1 MLTRLKV
8 NGFKNLVDVD
18 VSFGPFTCIAGA
30 NGVGKSN
37 LFDAIT
43 FLSAL
48 SEKPLMEA
56 ALSVRSEGGRAADLR
71 SIFHRVGD
79 RTEEEMTLEAEMLIP
94 ASGVDD
100 LGQEA
105 RAAITFLKYRL
116 ILGLVP
122 AGLCIRHEEL
132 THITLGEARGHLPF
146 LHSPAWRR
154 SVVDGRR
161 TSPFIS
167 TEHRDGTT
175 YIKLHQDLGKDYK
188 GGGRPRSH
196 VADKLPRTVLSNVN
210 AAESST
216 AVLARREMQSWR
228 LLQLEPSALRTP
240 DLFTAPRSIAT
251 TGAHLPATLARLAKL
266 DVNALGQISPS
277 RSDSEKRQ
285 KKQKE
290 NETDNQTAAL
300 YSRVANRLAELIEGV
315 GSVRVDVDERR
326 ELLTLMLK
334 EKGGTEHEARSLSDG
349 TLRFLALAIL
359 ESDSEARGVL
369 CMEEP
374 ENGIHPERISAMLRL
389 LQDLAVDPSL
399 PVDSDNPLRQ
409 VIVNTHSPVVAGE
422 APDDS
427 LLIVMPQSLRRNG
440 QRVTVP
446 VFRWLPETWRAR
458 AHPEVP
464 TVPLGQLISYLSPID
479 PTPSLDLL
487 SAAIKSQEKRRPE
500 TRVIDREDIQRW
512 LPFGPATSS

>member
-18 VSFGPFTCIAGA
+18 VSFGPFTCVAGA

-56 ALSVRSEGGRAADLR
+56 ALSVRSEGGRSGDLR

-79 RTEEEMTLEAEMLIP
+79 QTTEEMTLEAEMLIP
-94 ASGVDD
+94 AEGVDD

-105 RAAITFLKYRL
+105 RAAITFLRYLLK
-116 ILGLVP
+116 LGIGVS
-122 AGLCIRHEEL
+122 GLCIRHEEL
-132 THITLGEARGHLPF
+132 THITLGDARSHLRFP
-146 LHSPAWRR
+146 HSPAWRR
-154 SVVDGRR
+154 SVVQGRR

-167 TEHRDGTT
+167 TETREGAT

-188 GGGRPRSH
+188 GGGRPRYH

-228 LLQLEPSALRTP
+228 LLQLEPSALRSP

-251 TGAHLPATLARLAKL
+251 NGAHLPATLARLARL
-266 DVNALGQISPS
+266 DVNPTLGRAPS
-277 RSDSEKRQ
+277 QSEDA
-285 KKQKE
+285 E
-290 NETDNQTAAL
+290 EGQTEAL
-300 YSRVANRLAELIEGV
+300 YARVANRLAELIEGV

-334 EKGGTEHEARSLSDG
+334 ERGGTEHEARALSDG

-389 LQDLAVDPSL
+389 LQDLAVNTKE
-399 PVDSDNPLRQ
+399 PVNSDNPLRQ
-409 VIVNTHSPVVAGE
+409 VIVNTHSPVVASE
-422 APDDS
+422 VPDDS
-427 LLIVMPQSLRRNG
+427 LLVAVPQTLRRQG
-440 QRVTVP
+440 RLVTIP
-446 VFRWLPETWRAR
+446 VFRWLPETWRAQ
-458 AHPEVP
+458 AWPELP
-464 TVPLGQLISYLSPID
+464 TVPLGQLISYLSPVEAA
-479 PTPSLDLL
+479 PSLEDLR
-487 SAAIKSQEKRRPE
+487 AAIKGTERHPSG
-500 TRVIDREDIQRW
+500 TRVIDRPDIQRW
-512 LPFGPATSS
+512 LPFSSTTSS